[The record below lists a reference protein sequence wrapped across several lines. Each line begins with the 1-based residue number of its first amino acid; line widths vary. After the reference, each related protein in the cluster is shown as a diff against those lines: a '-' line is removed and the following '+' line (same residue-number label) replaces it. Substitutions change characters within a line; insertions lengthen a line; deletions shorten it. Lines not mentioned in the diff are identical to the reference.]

1 VTGIR
6 QRIRGRHAPTL
17 TCVELVE
24 LVTAYLEGDLS
35 DAERTRFDDHIGGC
49 EGCSNYLDQMRETI
63 AITGRIE
70 ADDLSDE
77 ARSELLE
84 AFRGWARS

>member
-1 VTGIR
+1 M
-6 QRIRGRHAPTL
+6 

-70 ADDLSDE
+70 GDDLSDE